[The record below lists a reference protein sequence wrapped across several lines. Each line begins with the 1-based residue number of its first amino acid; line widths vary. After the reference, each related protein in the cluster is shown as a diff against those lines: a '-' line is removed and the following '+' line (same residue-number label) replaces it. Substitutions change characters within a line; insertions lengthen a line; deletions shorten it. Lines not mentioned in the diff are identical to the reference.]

1 MYVCMC
7 VCVYVCVCR
16 AFGLDGVWLSGG
28 RVWVV
33 ERKEDVVGFCY
44 SAVRYV
50 ANFPPLFANYVTLL
64 REASKKVRRGH

>member
-1 MYVCMC
+1 MCGCVDVCMC

-50 ANFPPLFANYVTLL
+50 ANFPPLFANL
-64 REASKKVRRGH
+64 RDVAQRGQ